1 MNRIAIVMLAAAGA
15 AWAQDAHQIMAEVQK
30 RGHSESMHIEA
41 TLQTCPKPTCA
52 DSKGVLN
59 TKDILI
65 KRWVYDRIGD
75 FGKSKAI
82 VRFTGPAEVKG
93 VALLI
98 VNHPDAASDQWL
110 WRPAVGRDQRIAIQD
125 RSDKFFNTDFSFEDL
140 EERDVDQYDYKL
152 TGEITGKWTIE
163 AKPRKASEYTRSMFY
178 IDKTRYTFERVE
190 AYNKKG
196 LAKSIDYGDFQQ
208 VKGIWTSKAI
218 ALTDLQRKTRTTVQ
232 YDKVDFNIPVKESD
246 FTVEAL
252 RLEK

>member
-1 MNRIAIVMLAAAGA
+1 MNRIAMVWLAAAGA
-15 AWAQDAHQIMAEVQK
+15 AWAQDARQIMAEVQK
-30 RGHSESMHIEA
+30 RGHSESMRYEG
-41 TLQTCPKPTCA
+41 TLLSCQNPKGCPEN
-52 DSKGVLN
+52 SKY
-59 TKDILI
+59 ILT
-65 KRWVYDRIGD
+65 KRWVYERIGD

-82 VRFTGPAEVKG
+82 LRFTGPAEVKG

-110 WRPAVGRDQRIAIQD
+110 WRPAVGRDQRVAAQD
-125 RSDKFFNTDFSFEDL
+125 RSERFFNTDFSYEDL

-163 AKPRKASEYTRSMFY
+163 AKPRKASEYIRSIFY
-178 IDKTRYTFERVE
+178 IDKTRYTFERTE

-196 LAKSIDYGDFQQ
+196 LAKTVDYGDFTQ
-208 VKGIWTSKAI
+208 VKGIWTPTAV
-218 ALTDLQRKTRTTVQ
+218 ALSDIQRKTRTGVK
-232 YDKVDFNIPVKESD
+232 YDKVDFNIPLKESD